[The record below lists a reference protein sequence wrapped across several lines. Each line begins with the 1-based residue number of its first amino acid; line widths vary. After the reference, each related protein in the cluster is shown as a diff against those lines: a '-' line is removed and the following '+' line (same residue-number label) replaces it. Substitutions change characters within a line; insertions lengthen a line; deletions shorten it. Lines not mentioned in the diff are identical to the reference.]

1 MAMQITDTLKQLF
14 AAQGVTANGATIDDI
29 LKSGFSQLNDAKV
42 YGNLIAD
49 IIAQCAET
57 GTFPGGGGG
66 GAAPTIATEITWN
79 GDTTELDSATVTIEG
94 DTYTFYKVSD
104 SVLPYGVFD
113 GTDFYEYATVDQ
125 DDGSH
130 TNLKW
135 GAFDGYVAVA
145 GTFDVISAYF
155 DNSVASVLGGV
166 LVPSVGTWFKKD
178 NGEYCKSVTA
188 TMAE

>member
-1 MAMQITDTLKQLF
+1 MKQLNE
-14 AAQGVTANGATIDDI
+14 Q
-29 LKSGFSQLNDAKV
+29 LKDSIEAK
-42 YGNLIAD
+42 
-49 IIAQCAET
+49 T
-57 GTFPGGGGG
+57 GTRPEGYALHEILNSASGEDNATLVEAVEDFIDKLPSGGGS
-66 GAAPTIATEITWN
+66 APTVVTEITWD
-79 GDTTELDSATVTIEG
+79 GDTEGLESATVTIEG

-155 DNSVASVLGGV
+155 DNSEASILGGV

-188 TMAE
+188 TTAE